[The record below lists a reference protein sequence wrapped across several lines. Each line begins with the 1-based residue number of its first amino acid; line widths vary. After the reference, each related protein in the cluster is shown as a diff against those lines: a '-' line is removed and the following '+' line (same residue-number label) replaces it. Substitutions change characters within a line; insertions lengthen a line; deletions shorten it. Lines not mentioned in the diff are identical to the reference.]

1 MAQMMAKVGSNRSH
15 ASGTVDDHEKEV
27 LHYWVTDVVGEQLN
41 ASEENVKG
49 QTANSLFLL
58 SSRYNRDLIN
68 CRLSNL
74 M

>member
-27 LHYWVTDVVGEQLN
+27 LYYWVTDVVGEQLN
-41 ASEENVKG
+41 AAEENVKG

-58 SSRYNRDLIN
+58 SSRYYRDLIK